1 MLMTQP
7 TIIGAA
13 LVILVAAG
21 AMPDYVFWGWVSI
34 PTALTLLALILWRV
48 KLSLAPSHR
57 LLKAIATCAI
67 SICALVFVWSFMQW
81 ASWYK

>member
-13 LVILVAAG
+13 LVILVAAAHAG
-21 AMPDYVFWGWVSI
+21 TMVDSGFGFH
-34 PTALTLLALILWRV
+34 
-48 KLSLAPSHR
+48 SHR
-57 LLKAIATCAI
+57 SDLAGANPMARQTQPRSFPQTVERIATCAI